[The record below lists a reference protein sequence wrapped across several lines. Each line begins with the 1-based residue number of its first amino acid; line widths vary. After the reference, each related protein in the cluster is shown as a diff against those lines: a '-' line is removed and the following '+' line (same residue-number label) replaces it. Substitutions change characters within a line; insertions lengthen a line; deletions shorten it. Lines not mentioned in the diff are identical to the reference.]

1 MIYVGS
7 LLSGVIN
14 GLFASGAGQI
24 IVFLFIYFLKI
35 ETHTARATSVFL
47 MGLITMVTFARYLTF
62 VKLDLIHIMIVII
75 SGAIFGGVGSKLMKK
90 VPPDYLN
97 LISGIIIA
105 GFAVYN
111 LVKQC

>member
-47 MGLITMVTFARYLTF
+47 MGLVTIVTLIRYLSF
-62 VKLDLIHIMIVII
+62 VKLEITHGIIVVG
-75 SGAIFGGVGSKLMKK
+75 SGLIFGVLGSKLMKK
-90 VPPDYLN
+90 LQPDYLN
-97 LISGIIIA
+97 LISGIVIA
-105 GFAVYN
+105 GFAIYN
-111 LVKQC
+111 IIR

>member
-24 IVFLFIYFLKI
+24 MVFLLIFIIKI

-47 MGLITMVTFARYLTF
+47 MGLVTIVTFIRYLTF
-62 VKLDLIHIMIVII
+62 VEVEILHVII
-75 SGAIFGGVGSKLMKK
+75 VVVTGLIFGIIGSKIMKK
-90 VPPDYLN
+90 LQPDYLN
-97 LISGIIIA
+97 LISGVVVA

-111 LVKQC
+111 ILR

>member
-24 IVFLFIYFLKI
+24 IVFLCIYFLKI

-47 MGLITMVTFARYLTF
+47 MGLVTIVTLIRYIMFMDVNLTHVVIVVLSGF
-62 VKLDLIHIMIVII
+62 VFGII
-75 SGAIFGGVGSKLMKK
+75 GSKIMKK
-90 VPPDYLN
+90 LQPDYLN
-97 LISGIIIA
+97 LISGIVIA
-105 GFAVYN
+105 GFAIYN
-111 LVKQC
+111 LMR

>member
-7 LLSGVIN
+7 FLSGIIN

-47 MGLITMVTFARYLTF
+47 MGLVTILTFIRYLSF
-62 VKLDLIHIMIVII
+62 VKLEIMHVIIVII
-75 SGAIFGGVGSKLMKK
+75 SGLVFGIIGSKIMKK
-90 VPPDYLN
+90 LQPDYLN
-97 LISGIIIA
+97 LISGLVVA
-105 GFAVYN
+105 GFAIYN
-111 LVKQC
+111 LLK

>member
-24 IVFLFIYFLKI
+24 MVFLLIFILKI

-47 MGLITMVTFARYLTF
+47 MGLVTMVTFIRYLTF
-62 VKLDLIHIMIVII
+62 IKVEIIHVVIVTIT
-75 SGAIFGGVGSKLMKK
+75 GLIFGIIGSKIMKK
-90 VPPDYLN
+90 LQPDYLN
-97 LISGIIIA
+97 LISGIIVA
-105 GFAVYN
+105 GFAIYN
-111 LVKQC
+111 ILR

>member
-7 LLSGVIN
+7 LLSGIIN

-47 MGLITMVTFARYLTF
+47 MGLVTVITFVRYLGFIELNLT
-62 VKLDLIHIMIVII
+62 HIIVVII
-75 SGAIFGGVGSKLMKK
+75 SGLIFGRVGSKLMKK
-90 VPPDYLN
+90 IQPDYLN
-97 LISGIIIA
+97 LISGIVIA
-105 GFAVYN
+105 GFAIYN
-111 LVKQC
+111 LVK

>member
-7 LLSGVIN
+7 LLSGIIN

-47 MGLITMVTFARYLTF
+47 MGLVTIVTIIRYLTF
-62 VKLDLIHIMIVII
+62 VQLELIHVIIVII
-75 SGAIFGGVGSKLMKK
+75 FGFIFGIVGSKIMKK
-90 VPPDYLN
+90 LQPDYLN
-97 LISGIIIA
+97 LISGVIVA
-105 GFAVYN
+105 GFAIYN
-111 LVKQC
+111 LLK

>member
-24 IVFLFIYFLKI
+24 IVFLFIYVLKI

-47 MGLITMVTFARYLTF
+47 MGLVTIVTFVRYVMNIDINL
-62 VKLDLIHIMIVII
+62 KDVII
-75 SGAIFGGVGSKLMKK
+75 VVISGLIFGAIGSKLMKK
-90 VPPDYLN
+90 IQSDYLN
-97 LISGIIIA
+97 LISGVVMA
-105 GFAVYN
+105 GLAIYN
-111 LVKQC
+111 LIR